1 MYICSVA
8 SPPSL
13 PPPLQN
19 YADLLKGTEAQYNR
33 LMEAGSGLA
42 SNEMVG
48 GRTAIREEMD
58 ALRMK
63 WGPLKDNITDSL
75 DLLVRLGGYRCRYK
89 HTHGHEHKLLH
100 INIDC
105 ALLLTPQ
112 RNS

>member
-1 MYICSVA
+1 
-8 SPPSL
+8 
-13 PPPLQN
+13 
-19 YADLLKGTEAQYNR
+19 
-33 LMEAGSGLA
+33 MEAGSGLA

-75 DLLVRLGGYRCRYK
+75 DLLVRLGGYK

-100 INIDC
+100 INIHC
-105 ALLLTPQ
+105 ALLLTMQ